1 VKVASTVSD
10 GRGEIAI
17 SLLDPTK
24 LRLLRSKP
32 EQFTITMRLIISN
45 ELLQTI
51 QTSKGGLLTD
61 VEKH

>member
-1 VKVASTVSD
+1 
-10 GRGEIAI
+10 
-17 SLLDPTK
+17 
-24 LRLLRSKP
+24 
-32 EQFTITMRLIISN
+32 MRLIISN